1 MINIKDDDNLDGG
14 EVLREIVKIEQEF
27 MGNNFVPAVLMI
39 GGMGL
44 ALHYEE
50 LAMKYDGAPLI
61 MAYGLPV
68 SGKSLAV
75 SIAMAIIGEHTSIGE
90 CTQAG
95 ILKLS
100 SSRTLPFW
108 WDDVSDINTLE
119 ALVVQAYNQVIQS

>member
-1 MINIKDDDNLDGG
+1 MCDCAIIGKVKRLTVMSSWNPPSHLRLLLITVCISISDDDNLDGG

-75 SIAMAIIGEHTSIGE
+75 SIAMAIIGEHTSIG
-90 CTQAG
+90 G
-95 ILKLS
+95 
-100 SSRTLPFW
+100 
-108 WDDVSDINTLE
+108 
-119 ALVVQAYNQVIQS
+119 

>member
-1 MINIKDDDNLDGG
+1 MGCVIVPLRARLRDPVMSSWNPPSPLRLLLITVCISISDDDNLDGG

-75 SIAMAIIGEHTSIGE
+75 SIAMAIIGEHTSIG
-90 CTQAG
+90 G
-95 ILKLS
+95 
-100 SSRTLPFW
+100 
-108 WDDVSDINTLE
+108 
-119 ALVVQAYNQVIQS
+119 

>member
-1 MINIKDDDNLDGG
+1 MGCVIVRLRARLRDPVMSSWNPPSPLRLLLITVCISISDDDNLDGG

-75 SIAMAIIGEHTSIGE
+75 SIAMAIIGEHTSIG
-90 CTQAG
+90 G
-95 ILKLS
+95 
-100 SSRTLPFW
+100 
-108 WDDVSDINTLE
+108 
-119 ALVVQAYNQVIQS
+119 